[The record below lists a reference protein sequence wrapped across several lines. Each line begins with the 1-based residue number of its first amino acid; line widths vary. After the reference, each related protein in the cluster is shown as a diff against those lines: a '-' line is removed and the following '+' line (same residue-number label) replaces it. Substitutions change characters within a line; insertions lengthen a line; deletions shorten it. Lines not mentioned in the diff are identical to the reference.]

1 MKHRTPL
8 SFEDAL
14 IKVLGA
20 VTRQAAAEAVGK
32 SSTMVY
38 RWADPDSP
46 SEPSVAEC
54 VALDLLYVE
63 DGHGEPP
70 IFTAYSRCLENAHVP
85 HTAMKASER
94 LCDVMHEL
102 GDIAN
107 EVRRCLDP
115 NSEGGEAVTKQEH
128 VRISTEISEAKQK
141 LTDLQRDIDHAADL
155 NRKPKLVSPKEAS

>member
-38 RWADPDSP
+38 RWADPDCST
-46 SEPSVAEC
+46 EPSLVEC
-54 VALDLLYVE
+54 VILDRLYVE
-63 DGHGEPP
+63 GGHGEAP
-70 IFTAYSRCLENAHVP
+70 ILASYQRHLENVRTSHI
-85 HTAMKASER
+85 AMKASER

-107 EVRRCLDP
+107 EVRRCIDP
-115 NSEGGEAVTKQEH
+115 DSDGGEAITKEEH
-128 VRISTEISEAKQK
+128 SRISTEISEAMQN
-141 LTDLQRDIDHAADL
+141 LTKLQRDIDHAANLDNL
-155 NRKPKLVSPKEAS
+155 TLIGRPKEAS